1 MAKKDQP
8 KKTASPPS
16 PQKATKPP
24 AVSPS
29 VSKVSTTSLEA
40 EAKRLDREIIK
51 LVNRRAEV
59 ATKFI
64 QAQPNPGKAVFTPF
78 ADDEL
83 LDLIE
88 KQNPGPLPI
97 AAVRSI
103 FREIVTG
110 AKSAVKT
117 LRIAYL
123 GPAYSFTH
131 LAAMERFGS
140 AASFIPV
147 ANIASVFEEVNR
159 GHADYGMAPIEN
171 STDGRVVDTLDMFTR
186 LPLKICGEVQLAIHH
201 HLMSRSPRAEVTE
214 IYSKPQALS
223 QCREWLARNMPHA
236 QCIEVTST
244 STAAQVARDKPGAAA
259 VASRQAAQQYDL
271 QIVAESI
278 EDNKHNV
285 TRFAVIGDETTK
297 PTGRDKTAILLQIKH
312 EPGSLAD
319 TLTTFK
325 KANLNLTW
333 IESFPLKGPESGYL
347 FFLEFEGHA
356 SQAPVQK
363 ILQELQKRAIR
374 LEILGSFPSRKPIG

>member
-1 MAKKDQP
+1 MAKKEQP
-8 KKTASPPS
+8 KKSATAPS
-16 PQKATKPP
+16 PQKVTKPQP
-24 AVSPS
+24 GP
-29 VSKVSTTSLEA
+29 KVSTTALEN
-40 EAKRLDREIIK
+40 EAKRLDREILK

-59 ATKFI
+59 ATKFL
-64 QAQPNPGKAVFTPF
+64 QAQPNPGKAIFTPF

-88 KQNPGPLPI
+88 KQNPGPL
-97 AAVRSI
+97 AVTAVRSI
-103 FREIVTG
+103 FKEIIAG
-110 AKSAVKT
+110 AKSAVKS

-131 LAAMERFGS
+131 LAALERFGS
-140 AASFIPV
+140 SATLIPV
-147 ANIASVFEEVNR
+147 GSIAAVFEEVNR
-159 GHADYGMAPIEN
+159 GHADYGIAPIEN

-201 HLMSRSPRAEVTE
+201 HLLSRSPRNEIVE

-223 QCREWLARNMPHA
+223 QCREWLARNMPQAHLV
-236 QCIEVTST
+236 EVTST
-244 STAAQVARDKPGAAA
+244 STAAEVARSKPGAAA

-271 QIVAESI
+271 QIVADSI

-285 TRFAVIGDETTK
+285 TRFAIIGDETTK
-297 PTGRDKTAILLQIKH
+297 ATGKDKTAILLQIKH

-319 TLTTFK
+319 TLMTFK
-325 KANLNLTW
+325 KGNINLTW

-356 SQAPVQK
+356 SHTPVQK
-363 ILQELQKRAIR
+363 LIQELQKRALR
-374 LEILGSFPSRKPIG
+374 LEILGSFPARKPIG